1 MVLVSDKLSNAISIL
16 QTKFGDRERH
26 KARRIGLEAVPL
38 DEHIESG
45 HGERQARLKVG
56 PAPVHDL
63 LQMAD
68 ERQHREHRLHQHA
81 VLPLAA
87 RTEFEIGGIALRGME
102 ARVAQDNHALFKLS
116 NQPLEGV
123 IRDIGRGT
131 VPSHNQPPLVEQ
143 QTEFAPDNPAMV
155 RHAFPA
161 DLLRA
166 APFTDGMDQLDAVG
180 VTDCNGN
187 SSGLQSTKIWDQI
200 ICIYPSLQ
208 DGIICN

>member
-1 MVLVSDKLSNAISIL
+1 MVLVFDKPSNNISIL
-16 QTKFGDRERH
+16 QTKFSDRERH

-87 RTEFEIGGIALRGME
+87 LTEFEIGGIALGGME
-102 ARVAQDNHALFKLS
+102 ARVAQDNHALFTLS

-123 IRDIGRGT
+123 IDVSTTIL
-131 VPSHNQPPLVEQ
+131 SS
-143 QTEFAPDNPAMV
+143 
-155 RHAFPA
+155 RHCVLGSCGITY
-161 DLLRA
+161 LL
-166 APFTDGMDQLDAVG
+166 
-180 VTDCNGN
+180 C
-187 SSGLQSTKIWDQI
+187 
-200 ICIYPSLQ
+200 
-208 DGIICN
+208 